1 MVMAIGMGIALVI
14 INILCFV
21 FFVMVLVKLFKNEGA
36 LKGILGFF
44 CSIYTFI
51 WGWLKHKQL
60 GMTKIMTAWSILTV
74 VGMVM
79 IPVMGVS
86 SALMIPQ
93 YLQQMTGSKDVKFS
107 NMKPSK
113 KTPKIKLAKK
123 KKNMKSIQ
131 KSAKNKENAKSA
143 QKLPKQNVDWSQKAL
158 ALWQGGKYKD
168 PATAVKYWSR
178 AIGSKQNT
186 AVAHSN
192 RGLAYHEM
200 KQYRKSV
207 EDYNSA
213 VKLDPNYAAAYNNRG
228 NSYYELTE
236 YQLALN
242 DFNQSL
248 KLKPQYAKAHLNRG
262 LVFYQMDKNVQAC
275 KDFQSSCD
283 QGDCDGIKWAMKSGI
298 CK

>member
-1 MVMAIGMGIALVI
+1 MAMGMGIAIII
-14 INILCFV
+14 INILCLV
-21 FFVMVLVKLFKNEGA
+21 FFFMVLVKLFKNEGA

-51 WGWLKHKQL
+51 WGWMKHKQL
-60 GMTKIMTAWSILTV
+60 GMTKIMATWSILTV

-79 IPVMGVS
+79 VPVMGAS

-93 YLQQMTGSKDVKFS
+93 YLQQMTGSGDVKFS
-107 NMKPSK
+107 NQQSSK
-113 KTPKIKLAKK
+113 KTLKMKLAKK
-123 KKNMKSIQ
+123 KKNMKSTQ
-131 KSAKNKENAKSA
+131 KLAKKKKNAKSA
-143 QKLPKQNVDWSQKAL
+143 QKLPGQNIDWSQKAL

-168 PATAVKYWSR
+168 PNKAAIYWNR
-178 AIGSKQNT
+178 AISSKQNT

-192 RGLAYHEM
+192 RGLAYHEL
-200 KQYRKSV
+200 KQYRKAV

-213 VKLDPNYAAAYNNRG
+213 VKLDPDYAAAYNNRG

-248 KLKPQYAKAHLNRG
+248 KLKPKNAKAHLNRG
-262 LVFYQMDKNVQAC
+262 LVFYQMDKNLQAC
-275 KDFQSSCD
+275 QDFQSACD
-283 QGDCDGIKWAMKSGI
+283 QGDCDGIKWAMKNGI
-298 CK
+298 CN